1 MTTTTNDSKDRLI
14 LHYADQT
21 ITALDHAAEVRRI
34 LNDATWAQAQERF
47 DALIASNGGPV
58 VRRGSREWHYATPS
72 HPLKWAHPG
81 SAYPAPDPISVYAVV
96 ASDGS
101 QIFPDQ
107 SSRYPWAIIRIV
119 TFCLKYG
126 TTGFNERA
134 HAREIEAIVTAD
146 DDDELFHIL
155 IADLTPQERYAK
167 ISGLRNRVE
176 IRQAASVA
184 DFPYAPGPKVVMT
197 DGPIHLFEPE
207 DNDSVIIHARALQSA
222 LDVGAIPVGVIAGGE
237 ARYTVR
243 LAGLLGNID
252 DRIWPGVTDFD
263 VWKGALDHGERSP
276 LFGIAS
282 SYNYAQFSVP
292 VAFFYLKTGGTVLRV
307 EVPASLTNE
316 QIRQVTQVVLAESQG
331 LEYPYALW
339 KAHDRAVLRGGERAA
354 FTAGWSKTLSR
365 YGLED
370 SPSAK
375 QRLKDLG

>member
-1 MTTTTNDSKDRLI
+1 MTTTNENKDRLV
-14 LHYADQT
+14 LHYADQF

-34 LNDATWAQAQERF
+34 LNETTWSQAGERF
-47 DALIASNGGPV
+47 DALVAANGGPV
-58 VRRGSREWHYATPS
+58 IRRGSREWHYATPNY
-72 HPLKWAHPG
+72 PVKWAHLG
-81 SAYPAPDPISVYAVV
+81 SPHPAPDPISVYAVI

-107 SSRYPWAIIRIV
+107 GSRFPWAIIRIV

-126 TTGFNERA
+126 TAGFERA

-155 IADLTPQERYAK
+155 TADLTPQERNAK
-167 ISGLRNRVE
+167 IGGLRNRVE

-207 DNDSVIIHARALQSA
+207 DNDAIIIHARALQSA
-222 LDVGAIPVGVIAGGE
+222 LDVGAIPVGVIAGGD

-243 LAGLLGNID
+243 LAALLSNSD
-252 DRIWPGVTDFD
+252 DRAAWPDVTDFD
-263 VWKGALDHGERSP
+263 VWAGALDEGERSP

-282 SYNYAQFSVP
+282 SYNYAEHALP
-292 VAFFYLKTGGTVLRV
+292 VAFFYLKTGSTALRV
-307 EVPASLTNE
+307 EVPANLTNV
-316 QIRQVTQVVLAESQG
+316 QLRQVAQVVLAESQG

-339 KAHDRAVLRGGERAA
+339 KAHERVVLRGGERAA
-354 FTAGWSKTLSR
+354 YTAGWAKMLSR
-365 YGLED
+365 YGLVD
-370 SPSAK
+370 SLSPK
-375 QRLKDLG
+375 QRLKDLA